1 MLRGVERL
9 RAGLGAQHRAAWCVR
24 SVVTGLPGCPAADRA
39 DFSLIGVRGS
49 RYMGDAWAGH
59 RVITVSRP
67 CIRRYT
73 CRLSLWRKTSS
84 SGSVK
89 AAQTLLSLIPGPFAP
104 ENRLGTNRQLLK
116 GESRVDFECRYRYVL
131 RMRPPRLGKQAA
143 CPSLVSVVM
152 AARTRSDGD
161 GGGGGGGGDPGPA
174 ESQLWSLT
182 SSGLVN
188 EIAENL
194 RSPATPPHPRPR
206 THPLRPAARCS
217 PRFRPIINSQP

>member
-161 GGGGGGGGDPGPA
+161 GGGGGDPGPA